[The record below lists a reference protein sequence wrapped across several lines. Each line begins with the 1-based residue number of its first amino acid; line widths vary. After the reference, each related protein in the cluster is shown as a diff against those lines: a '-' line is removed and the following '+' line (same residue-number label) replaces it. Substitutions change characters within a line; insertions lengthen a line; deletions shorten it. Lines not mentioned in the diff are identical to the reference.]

1 MNTISKLLFPTVA
14 IICSTKA
21 LAYYCPLYQTE
32 VVQPMFV
39 NATLSMNS
47 AILSMDSTLSAQLKL
62 QSEQVLSG
70 LQILTKQKA
79 ISAHQAT
86 DTDRKAAQVYTEA
99 MNEFNTQRKVAEVV
113 RDYSPQ
119 LGQGYNACL
128 IAEERNEL
136 ATQQGAMEAEIIREM
151 KFIYGGPG
159 RYVSDYAAGKDQILE
174 DYKSNF
180 CSKSQVES
188 GLCDKVGKYAGLD
201 ASIFF
206 KPDTD
211 GTGNQQIARITF
223 INSAVGTPDAI
234 VTKDAAKS
242 SAAQQYLL
250 AKTQKDALIS
260 PAINALQNLSVNYST
275 ADTGHTGASKS
286 SVMDQYKVQV
296 NRYFGG
302 TAENEKWTKTLTAQ
316 AERGLLVEHLKMK
329 ALALSLA
336 SQKYKQ
342 YELMES
348 QLAALVALEVQKGAG
363 QAAKTAANTALS
375 DKITGGK

>member
-39 NATLSMNS
+39 NAT
-47 AILSMDSTLSAQLKL
+47 LSMDSTLSAQLKL

-316 AERGLLVEHLKMK
+316 AERGLLVEHRKMK